1 MPKIEVWNSN
11 LSDKFICCQ
20 NIDQMKKE
28 IEKLQSEKEIFGFDG
43 TMFWDNYVSFVIKD
57 GYKKG
62 DNIEFLYDRIAS
74 KQNVEVIYTDINHPI
89 MLTDDDDILINSQYF
104 EKNKDELLTFF
115 REKILKSPAIN
126 VYIDSLIFS
135 DDFLNQLIEKEEIEH
150 IYFIDVL
157 LSEEQINRLK
167 SKFIGVSINNE
178 EICSQYA
185 FGSVKLKDLSK
196 MKEIR
201 LDIVNLRD
209 EQYENFKYVLDG
221 TIFQLYNNVYD
232 YEEYF
237 DKINKLLSYID
248 KFDKKIIFKV
258 PTNINDFKI
267 REYFAKSDLYNSNY
281 KNIDLSIKYDSE

>member
-135 DDFLNQLIEKEEIEH
+135 DDFLNQLIEK
-150 IYFIDVL
+150 
-157 LSEEQINRLK
+157 
-167 SKFIGVSINNE
+167 
-178 EICSQYA
+178 
-185 FGSVKLKDLSK
+185 
-196 MKEIR
+196 
-201 LDIVNLRD
+201 
-209 EQYENFKYVLDG
+209 
-221 TIFQLYNNVYD
+221 
-232 YEEYF
+232 
-237 DKINKLLSYID
+237 
-248 KFDKKIIFKV
+248 
-258 PTNINDFKI
+258 
-267 REYFAKSDLYNSNY
+267 
-281 KNIDLSIKYDSE
+281 